1 MRRGLRSARLQI
13 TNHKLQNRQRGY
25 MLITLVL
32 ALALITIALLTVLP
46 DIGQQIRRDREDEMR
61 HRGTAYMRAIQHFY
75 KKFGRYPTK
84 IEDLESTNNVRF
96 LRKRYTD
103 PINRDPA
110 TGKERD
116 FKLLH
121 QTDISLNN
129 GPVLGQTSGQS
140 SLSGAGGLQGQGG
153 FGGAQSGLGGLG
165 GLGGFGAQPGGLQ
178 QATSAGAQTSATGSS
193 GDSSSSSSGSSS
205 SGSSSSGN
213 SSDAGGSST
222 SSGSSSSSS
231 STGSGS
237 GLSGQTFGGGPI
249 LGVASTSKA
258 KSIRVFYTKNHY
270 NDWLFIYITQAD
282 RGGLLVGPIN
292 PGAQTGVGGIGGIGG
307 APGLSGGVTG
317 QGLGQGLGGLGSGG
331 LGSGGQGLGGQG
343 FGLNSGQSQNG
354 PTQTQQT
361 PAPTSPQQ

>member
-1 MRRGLRSARLQI
+1 
-13 TNHKLQNRQRGY
+13 

-46 DIGQQIRRDREDEMR
+46 DIGQQIRRDREEEMR

-129 GPVLGQTSGQS
+129 GPVLGQTPGQSGLSGQ
-140 SLSGAGGLQGQGG
+140 AGLQGQGG

-165 GLGGFGAQPGGLQ
+165 GFGAQPGGLQ
-178 QATSAGAQTSATGSS
+178 QTGSAGAQTSATGSS
-193 GDSSSSSSGSSS
+193 GDSSSGSSS

-213 SSDAGGSST
+213 ASDAGGSSN
-222 SSGSSSSSS
+222 SPGSSSNSN
-231 STGSGS
+231 TGSSPGS
-237 GLSGQTFGGGPI
+237 GLNGQTFGGGPI

-270 NDWLFIYITQAD
+270 NDWLFIYMTQAD

-292 PGAQTGVGGIGGIGG
+292 PGAQTGMAGIGGMGGMGG
-307 APGLSGGVTG
+307 APGLSGGLTG
-317 QGLGQGLGGLGSGG
+317 QGQGQGLGGLGSGG
-331 LGSGGQGLGGQG
+331 QGFGGQG
-343 FGLNSGQSQNG
+343 FGLNPGQSQNG
-354 PTQTQQT
+354 PAQTQQT